1 MSLQHIKKLQAE
13 RGFTIVELLIVI
25 VVIGILAAIVI
36 VAYNGI
42 QDRAKN
48 TKYLTDAT
56 ALQKGAEAVNADL
69 GSYPKGADA
78 TELSSTTNSATIVGF
93 NASGTFK
100 IPTGVSLT
108 YVATGTPPT
117 NTQAI
122 TGGDASPRTYYIDPC
137 TTAGL
142 KIYYGI
148 RPSTVTV
155 GTISVGDTSG
165 GC

>member
-69 GSYPKGADA
+69 GAYPTGADTA
-78 TELSSTTNSATIVGF
+78 ALVASF

-100 IPTGVSLT
+100 IPTGVTVVYAS
-108 YVATGTPPT
+108 AAQA
-117 NTQAI
+117 NSAAI
-122 TGGDASPRTYYIDPC
+122 TANDLATRTYSVDPC

-148 RPSTVTV
+148 RPSTGAV
-155 GTISVGDTSG
+155 GVISVGDTTT

>member
-1 MSLQHIKKLQAE
+1 MRLPVSKNNSAE

-48 TKYLTDAT
+48 TKYQTDAT
-56 ALQKGAEAVNADL
+56 AIVKGAEAVNADL
-69 GSYPKGADA
+69 GAYPTGTDDA
-78 TELSSTTNSATIVGF
+78 SLTSSF

-100 IPTGVSLT
+100 IPSGVAVK
-108 YVATGTPPT
+108 YVTAAPT

-122 TGGDASPRTYYIDPC
+122 SDGDLAPRTYSVQVCAGAGTNVYWGQRGGSLQ
-137 TTAGL
+137 TAKAG
-142 KIYYGI
+142 
-148 RPSTVTV
+148 P
-155 GTISVGDTSG
+155 